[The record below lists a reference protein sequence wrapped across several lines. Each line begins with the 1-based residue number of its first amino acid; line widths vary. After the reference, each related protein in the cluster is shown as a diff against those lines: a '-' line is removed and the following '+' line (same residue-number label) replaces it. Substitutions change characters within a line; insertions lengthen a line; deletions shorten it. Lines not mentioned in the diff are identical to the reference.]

1 MMADASENKKVTMM
15 VRPIEQMMVILNFN
29 EGILEGDRDF
39 DGTLEGS

>member
-1 MMADASENKKVTMM
+1 MSRRIRSNDDGPSDGTNDRDSVG
-15 VRPIEQMMVILNFN
+15 FN